1 MPTPNSLVVS
11 NTSPLISLDAC
22 NQIELLRALYKRVVV
37 PAEVERELSAGG
49 TTGLSQGL
57 TGAHR
62 RWINVRCLRHPPAP
76 TLLAALD
83 AGEAEVIALALE
95 IKCPLV
101 LIDEPPARAAALA
114 MGLQVAG
121 TVGVLWRAKNL
132 GLLSTIEPSINL
144 MISKGIWLNK
154 NLIDS
159 VLRRAG
165 EKS

>member
-22 NQIELLRALYKRVVV
+22 NQIELLRALYKRVLV
-37 PAEVERELSAGG
+37 PAEVERELSVGG
-49 TTGLSQGL
+49 ATGLSKGL

-62 RWINVRCLRHPPAP
+62 RWIKVRRLRRPPAP
-76 TLLAALD
+76 ALLAALD

-132 GLLSTIEPSINL
+132 GLLSAIKPSTDL
-144 MISKGIWLNK
+144 MISKGVRLGDSFIN
-154 NLIDS
+154 S
-159 VLRRAG
+159 VLRQAG
-165 EKS
+165 EI